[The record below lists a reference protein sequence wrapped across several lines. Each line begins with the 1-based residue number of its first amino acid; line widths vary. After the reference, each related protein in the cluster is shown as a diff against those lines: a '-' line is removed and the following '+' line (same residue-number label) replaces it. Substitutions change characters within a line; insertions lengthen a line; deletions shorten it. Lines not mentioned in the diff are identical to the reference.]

1 MGMRRIMEERLEGM
15 ARAKVVKGMRRSM
28 MEEKLQGGLRGG
40 ILACSLTTGAM
51 QSVSGMP
58 IDCSGRDGRN
68 SCLTHSESF
77 VPSSCGKHPC
87 FYSLGC
93 FASVFVEMTTRHIF
107 DARSEEGPIWKSSGS
122 HIPTS
127 RHKIQILDLHPEAL
141 SIPCS
146 HVTRGPRQG
155 VSS

>member
-1 MGMRRIMEERLEGM
+1 MVAVMGMRRIMEERLEGM

-68 SCLTHSESF
+68 SCLAHSESF
-77 VPSSCGKHPC
+77 VPSPVEKLGHSQ
-87 FYSLGC
+87 YS
-93 FASVFVEMTTRHIF
+93 
-107 DARSEEGPIWKSSGS
+107 
-122 HIPTS
+122 
-127 RHKIQILDLHPEAL
+127 
-141 SIPCS
+141 
-146 HVTRGPRQG
+146 
-155 VSS
+155 